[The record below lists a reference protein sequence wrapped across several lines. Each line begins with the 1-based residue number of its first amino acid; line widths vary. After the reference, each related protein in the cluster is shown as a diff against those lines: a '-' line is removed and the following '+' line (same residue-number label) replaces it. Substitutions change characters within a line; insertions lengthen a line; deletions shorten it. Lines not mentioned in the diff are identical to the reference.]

1 MLGPFA
7 SVDNPVFVSCRCG
20 LSHKSKLSYEKFLSA
35 FEDNRHA
42 GYGRVTLDTP
52 GKVVTPVVFE
62 RHDSLTP
69 EAAINRLRS
78 KISENPETIQR
89 VSVLMSRIASCLYHI
104 SKGNLAAKYLKDIVF
119 RKIYNSKTPLMGV
132 HGSAS
137 CAMKWLCK
145 RDGTPNALL
154 VVRGDGNLLFHL
166 ILSKTVA
173 RGTKKYTFTTNKAYT
188 FFPFTSRPTKGC
200 SCLRRLK
207 LIIIVGCKRKQKT
220 VMSLRSFPGF
230 RRVWPRWNGT
240 DIQRGFTSDN
250 QCILFCDVW

>member
-1 MLGPFA
+1 MLGPCA
-7 SVDNPVFVSCRCG
+7 SVGNPVFVSCRCG

-89 VSVLMSRIASCLYHI
+89 VSVLMSRIASCRKKFLPHI
-104 SKGNLAAKYLKDIVF
+104 DKNFSNKYLKDIVF
-119 RKIYNSKTPLMGV
+119 RKIYSSKPPLMGV
-132 HGSAS
+132 HWSAS

-145 RDGTPNALL
+145 RDGTRNAPL
-154 VVRGDGNLLFHL
+154 VVWGDGGLLFHF
-166 ILSKTVA
+166 ILSKIVA
-173 RGTKKYTFTTNKAYT
+173 RGAKKYNFTTNKAYT

-200 SCLRRLK
+200 SCLRWLQ
-207 LIIIVGCKRKQKT
+207 LIILVGLKRKQKA
-220 VMSLRSFPGF
+220 VMLLRSFPGF
-230 RRVWPRWNGT
+230 RRVWPRWNGA
-240 DIQRGFTSDN
+240 DI
-250 QCILFCDVW
+250 